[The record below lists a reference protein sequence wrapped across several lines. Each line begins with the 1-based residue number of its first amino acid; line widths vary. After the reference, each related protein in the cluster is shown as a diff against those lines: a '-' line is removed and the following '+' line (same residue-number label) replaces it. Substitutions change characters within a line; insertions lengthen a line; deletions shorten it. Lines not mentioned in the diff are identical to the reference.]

1 MASHTSVEGVV
12 TVGGNVV
19 AELRSMNLETSAEM
33 IDATTLTSTSKVNK
47 AGTKSFTGSID
58 CFWDETDTNGQITL
72 IEGASITVVYLF
84 EGNTSGDYSYSFTAL
99 VNSVSI
105 SSSVDG
111 MVEAS
116 FSFTGTGAITRGTV

>member
-1 MASHTSVEGVV
+1 MASHTSSQGVV
-12 TVGGNVV
+12 TIGGNVV
-19 AELRSMNLETSAEM
+19 AELRSMSLETSAEM
-33 IDATTLTSTSKVNK
+33 IDATTITSAAKVNK
-47 AGTKSFTGSID
+47 AGTVSFTGSID

-72 IEGASITVVYLF
+72 IEGASVTVVYLF
-84 EGNTSGDYSYSFTAL
+84 EGNTTGDYSYSFTAL

>member
-1 MASHTSVEGVV
+1 
-12 TVGGNVV
+12 
-19 AELRSMNLETSAEM
+19 M
-33 IDATTLTSTSKVNK
+33 IDATTITSAAKVNK
-47 AGTKSFTGSID
+47 AGTVSFTGSID

>member
-33 IDATTLTSTSKVNK
+33 IDATTLTSTSKINK

-58 CFWDETDTNGQITL
+58 CFWDETDTNGQLTL
-72 IEGASITVVYLF
+72 EEGASITVVYLF
-84 EGNTSGDYSYSFTAL
+84 EGNTTGDYSYSFTAL

-105 SSSVDG
+105 SSSIDG

>member
-19 AELRSMNLETSAEM
+19 AELRSMSLETSAEM
-33 IDATTLTSTSKVNK
+33 IDATTLTSAAKVNK
-47 AGTKSFTGSID
+47 AGSKSFTGSMD

>member
-19 AELRSMNLETSAEM
+19 AELRSMSLETSAEM
-33 IDATTLTSTSKVNK
+33 IDATTLTSAAKVNK
-47 AGTKSFTGSID
+47 AGTTSFTGSID
-58 CFWDETDTNGQITL
+58 CFWDETDTNGQLTL

>member
-19 AELRSMNLETSAEM
+19 AELRSMSLETSAEM
-33 IDATTLTSTSKVNK
+33 IDATTITSAAKVNK
-47 AGTKSFTGSID
+47 AGTVSFTGSID
-58 CFWDETDTNGQITL
+58 CFWDESDTNGQITL

>member
-1 MASHTSVEGVV
+1 MASHTSAQGVV
-12 TVGGNVV
+12 TIGGNVV
-19 AELRSMNLETSAEM
+19 AELRSMSLETSAEM
-33 IDATTLTSTSKVNK
+33 IDATTITSAAKVNK
-47 AGTKSFTGSID
+47 AGTVSFTGSID
-58 CFWDETDTNGQITL
+58 CFFDETDTNGQITL
-72 IEGASITVVYLF
+72 VEGASVTVVYLF

-105 SSSVDG
+105 SASVDG

>member
-1 MASHTSVEGVV
+1 MV

-84 EGNTSGDYSYSFTAL
+84 EGNTTWRLQLF
-99 VNSVSI
+99 VHRVSKQRFNQFI
-105 SSSVDG
+105 SRWNG
-111 MVEAS
+111 
-116 FSFTGTGAITRGTV
+116 RGVV

>member
-1 MASHTSVEGVV
+1 MASHTSSQGVV
-12 TVGGNVV
+12 TIGGNVV
-19 AELRSMNLETSAEM
+19 AELRSMSLETSAEM
-33 IDATTLTSTSKVNK
+33 IDATTITSAAKVNK
-47 AGTKSFTGSID
+47 AGTVSFTGSID

>member
-33 IDATTLTSTSKVNK
+33 IDATTLTSTSKINK

-58 CFWDETDTNGQITL
+58 CFWDETDTNGQLTL
-72 IEGASITVVYLF
+72 EEGASITVVYLF

>member
-58 CFWDETDTNGQITL
+58 CFWDETDTNGQLTL
-72 IEGASITVVYLF
+72 EEGASITVVYLF
-84 EGNTSGDYSYSFTAL
+84 EGNTTGDYSYSFTAL

>member
-19 AELRSMNLETSAEM
+19 AELRSMSLETSAEM
-33 IDATTLTSTSKVNK
+33 IDATTITSAAKVNK
-47 AGTKSFTGSID
+47 AGTVSFTGSID
-58 CFWDETDTNGQITL
+58 CFFDETDTNGQITL
-72 IEGASITVVYLF
+72 VEGASVTVVYLF

-105 SSSVDG
+105 SASVDG

>member
-33 IDATTLTSTSKVNK
+33 IDATTITSAAKVNK
-47 AGTKSFTGSID
+47 AGTVSFTGSID

-84 EGNTSGDYSYSFTAL
+84 EGNTTGDYSYSFTAL

>member
-19 AELRSMNLETSAEM
+19 AELRSMSLETSAEM
-33 IDATTLTSTSKVNK
+33 IDATTLTSAAKVNK
-47 AGTKSFTGSID
+47 AGSKSFTGSID
-58 CFWDETDTNGQITL
+58 CFFDETDTNGQITL

-105 SSSVDG
+105 SASVDG

>member
-33 IDATTLTSTSKVNK
+33 IDATTLTSTSKINK

-58 CFWDETDTNGQITL
+58 CFWDETDTNGQLTL
-72 IEGASITVVYLF
+72 EEGASITVVYLF

-105 SSSVDG
+105 SSSIDG

>member
-84 EGNTSGDYSYSFTAL
+84 EGNTSGDYNYSFTAL

>member
-1 MASHTSVEGVV
+1 MASHTSSQGVV
-12 TVGGNVV
+12 TIGGNVV
-19 AELRSMNLETSAEM
+19 AELRSMSLETSAEM
-33 IDATTLTSTSKVNK
+33 IDATTITSAAKVNK
-47 AGTKSFTGSID
+47 AGTVSFTGSID

-72 IEGASITVVYLF
+72 IEGASVTVVYLF